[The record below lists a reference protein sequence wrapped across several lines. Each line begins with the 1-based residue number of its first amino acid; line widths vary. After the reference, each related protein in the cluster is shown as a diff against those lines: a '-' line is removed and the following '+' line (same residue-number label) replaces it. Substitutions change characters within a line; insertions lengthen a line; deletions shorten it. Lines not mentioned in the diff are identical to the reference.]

1 MKKLSSIVILTFLVS
16 AVIGFSVDP
25 GNKYDYGRNG
35 IPFNSSHSNENNP
48 GNKYD
53 YGRNGVPFNSSH
65 SNRNT
70 PGHKYDYGHKPFK
83 K

>member
-35 IPFNSSHSNENNP
+35 ARFNSSHS
-48 GNKYD
+48 
-53 YGRNGVPFNSSH
+53 S
-65 SNRNT
+65 RNT